1 MSGKTKEINLMY
13 CEIVTTLFKRFPHYL
28 ASPEI
33 EHCDFDLPRVVYAN
47 FGRYFNRIVS
57 EADNPISNPEII
69 EICKFLDEMA
79 ICKDKNV
86 ADLLGTAFFEAVI
99 SDKKPVVEES
109 LKTLNTLLQED
120 SKIILRRQQG
130 SKTLKSKAWRKLDVL
145 FKGFK

>member
-1 MSGKTKEINLMY
+1 MIY
-13 CEIVTTLFKRFPHYL
+13 CEIVNILLGRFPHYL

-33 EHCDFDLPRVVYAN
+33 EHCDFDLPHVVYAN

-79 ICKDKNV
+79 VSEDKNV
-86 ADLLGTAFFEAVI
+86 VDLLGAGFFKAVI
-99 SDKKPVVEES
+99 SDKKPNAEKS

-120 SKIILRRQQG
+120 SKIILRKQQD
-130 SKTLKSKAWRKLDVL
+130 SKTLKSKVRRKLDVL
-145 FKGFK
+145 F